1 MSKPNSIYWFRKA
14 LRCHDN
20 PALNYALENSNLVYP
35 VFILD
40 PWFVENA
47 RVGANRWRFLL
58 ESLQDLNER
67 LKKKNSRLLVIQGNP
82 LQVLKEKFDE
92 WKIGLLCFESDTEPY
107 AKKRDAE
114 VRVLAKANGITVETR
129 WSHTL
134 YDPSILYMKNGN
146 KVRYYILIDGILL
159 KLETK
164 K

>member
-20 PALNYALENSNLVYP
+20 PALNYALENSNLIYP

-67 LKKKNSRLLVIQGNP
+67 LKKKNLRLLVIQGNP
-82 LQVLKEKFDE
+82 IQVLKEKFEE

-114 VRVLAKANGITVETR
+114 VRVLAKANGITVETK

-146 KVRYYILIDGILL
+146 KVRYILITGILL
-159 KLETK
+159 KLASK
-164 K
+164 N